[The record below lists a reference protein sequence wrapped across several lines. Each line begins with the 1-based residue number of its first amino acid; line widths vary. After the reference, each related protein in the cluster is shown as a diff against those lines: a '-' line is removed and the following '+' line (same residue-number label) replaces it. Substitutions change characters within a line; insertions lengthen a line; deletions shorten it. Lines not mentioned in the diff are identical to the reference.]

1 MRTVREHPPYQTCR
15 VGNGMFSDNL
25 NRARWRPA
33 MAAASNLEVVSLGAV
48 PEV

>member
-33 MAAASNLEVVSLGAV
+33 MAAASNLKVVSLGAV